1 MGGEGRLSVKPF
13 GMTACRLAIVA
24 LSALLL
30 AGVANAQPMKC
41 SGEEKTCQQACAKA
55 PTATKS
61 ACLTE
66 CGVRRNV
73 CMRTG
78 CWDDGR
84 LRFCGLAKQ

>member
-1 MGGEGRLSVKPF
+1 MNRF
-13 GMTACRLAIVA
+13 AWLAV
-24 LSALLL
+24 LTVTLLY
-30 AGVANAQPMKC
+30 AAPASAQPMKC
-41 SGEEKTCQQACAKA
+41 SGEEKTCQVTCTKG

-66 CGVRRNV
+66 CGVRRNN

-84 LRFCGLAKQ
+84 QRYCGLSKQ